1 MSLNTEI
8 MIYLHNN
15 LDNITLDLTGTSGNI
30 FDNTL
35 PSSPDIAVKVESSGG
50 FPQDLRNVNLHN
62 PSKQLLVRGTQDSRT
77 GAKLAKGIIDTI
89 GTLGDTR
96 FAYTETAWDS
106 STTYSPIDLVA
117 HNSSVWVATEANTDE
132 TPSEDSDYWVK
143 LVSYKVI
150 KCQAKQP
157 EPVNVGEDDQGRYKY
172 STNFDLTVRSE

>member
-8 MIYLHNN
+8 MIYLHRN

-117 HNSSVWVATEANTDE
+117 HNSSV
-132 TPSEDSDYWVK
+132 
-143 LVSYKVI
+143 
-150 KCQAKQP
+150 
-157 EPVNVGEDDQGRYKY
+157 
-172 STNFDLTVRSE
+172 